1 MRPRSLPE
9 VAFSTGL
16 RYAAMCA
23 RTDAAYG
30 ESTLVHSIGVIGVS
44 SSEVAVEAVLRCVK
58 SLCLIKPQMFIST
71 EIIRGPG
78 PGLGVLFLTSA
89 FTSQELIRL

>member
-71 EIIRGPG
+71 EIIN
-78 PGLGVLFLTSA
+78 S
-89 FTSQELIRL
+89 SQYLRVV

>member
-1 MRPRSLPE
+1 M
-9 VAFSTGL
+9 AFSTGL

-71 EIIRGPG
+71 EIINSSQYGAPFHFC
-78 PGLGVLFLTSA
+78 PNTVTTILIAPLGAKLS
-89 FTSQELIRL
+89 

>member
-1 MRPRSLPE
+1 MT
-9 VAFSTGL
+9 FSTGL

-44 SSEVAVEAVLRCVK
+44 SSEVAVESR
-58 SLCLIKPQMFIST
+58 ST
-71 EIIRGPG
+71 VRKGT
-78 PGLGVLFLTSA
+78 VS
-89 FTSQELIRL
+89 R

>member
-71 EIIRGPG
+71 EIINSSQYQYQYGYQA
-78 PGLGVLFLTSA
+78 GLGDRKVP
-89 FTSQELIRL
+89 QP

>member
-1 MRPRSLPE
+1 MANYYARSDEPVRAYYARTRVRAYADEPRMPTL
-9 VAFSTGL
+9 
-16 RYAAMCA
+16 CA

-71 EIIRGPG
+71 EIIN
-78 PGLGVLFLTSA
+78 S
-89 FTSQELIRL
+89 SQYSNTW

>member
-1 MRPRSLPE
+1 M
-9 VAFSTGL
+9 AFSTGL

-71 EIIRGPG
+71 EIIN
-78 PGLGVLFLTSA
+78 S
-89 FTSQELIRL
+89 SQYRTRTGYLEYCTWYRIN

>member
-1 MRPRSLPE
+1 MRPSCLPE
-9 VAFSTGL
+9 VTFSTGL

-30 ESTLVHSIGVIGVS
+30 ESTLVHSIGVS

-58 SLCLIKPQMFIST
+58 LQCLVKPQMFIST
-71 EIIRGPG
+71 EIINSSQYPG
-78 PGLGVLFLTSA
+78 IL
-89 FTSQELIRL
+89 E

>member
-1 MRPRSLPE
+1 M
-9 VAFSTGL
+9 AFSTGL

-58 SLCLIKPQMFIST
+58 SQCLIKPQMFIKGARARAWGSVMDHACSV
-71 EIIRGPG
+71 I
-78 PGLGVLFLTSA
+78 F
-89 FTSQELIRL
+89 

>member
-1 MRPRSLPE
+1 MKKAGVSVYLPTRPRSLPE
-9 VAFSTGL
+9 VTFSTGL

-44 SSEVAVEAVLRCVK
+44 SSEVAVESR
-58 SLCLIKPQMFIST
+58 ST
-71 EIIRGPG
+71 VRK
-78 PGLGVLFLTSA
+78 VSV
-89 FTSQELIRL
+89 SR